1 MKIKFIE
8 DREIEAQG
16 EIVQRF
22 KAGEVYELE
31 RPSAMRW
38 LRRNAA
44 VEVQGVI
51 TPPKKKR
58 AQKKHVGT
66 GKTETSEGSPV
77 PVDTESASK

>member
-1 MKIKFIE
+1 MKIKFLK

-16 EIVQRF
+16 VIVQRF

-38 LRRNAA
+38 LRRNVA
-44 VEVQGVI
+44 VEVQGAV

-58 AQKKHVGT
+58 AKAKNVEAS
-66 GKTETSEGSPV
+66 KETAREGSTV
-77 PVDTESASK
+77 SVDSGIASE